1 MLARARRFWNQPTR
15 RYRNFQIVY
24 TGITLNF
31 AIPAASYY
39 LDPDATIR
47 RAERIG
53 RLLGGGDLPATEDSK
68 IWWVLGAGNVATLAF
83 MCATLQRD
91 LRRYRP
97 VLGSLVFLKLA
108 SAAGYGWVY
117 RQTRH
122 PFFAGASGLDLA
134 TAATMWFF
142 AERAYAELVASH
154 DGAGRV
160 EGAGG
165 DPAAVGLGLEAD
177 RDRAELGRQGHR

>member
-1 MLARARRFWNQPTR
+1 MLERVRRFWTQPTR
-15 RYRNFQIVY
+15 RYRDFQLVY
-24 TGITLNF
+24 SAITLNF
-31 AIPAASYY
+31 AIPAATYY
-39 LDPDATIR
+39 LDPQATIE

-97 VLGSLVFLKLA
+97 VLGSLVFLKLC
-108 SAAGYGWVY
+108 SAAGYANVY

-122 PFFAGASGLDLA
+122 PFFAGATGLDLA
-134 TAATMWFF
+134 TAAAMWFF
-142 AERAYAELVASH
+142 AKRAYDELVEADAESA
-154 DGAGRV
+154 GA
-160 EGAGG
+160 
-165 DPAAVGLGLEAD
+165 AAVVDGTPA
-177 RDRAELGRQGHR
+177 RQTSPAPV

>member
-1 MLARARRFWNQPTR
+1 MIDRARRFWNQPTR
-15 RYRNFQIVY
+15 RYRDFQIAY
-24 TGITLNF
+24 TAITLNF
-31 AIPAASYY
+31 AIPAVSYY
-39 LDPDATIR
+39 VDPDATIR
-47 RAERIG
+47 RAGTIG

-108 SAAGYGWVY
+108 SAVGYANVF

-122 PFFAGASGLDLA
+122 PFFAGASGLDFV
-134 TAATMWFF
+134 TSAAMWWF
-142 AERAYAELVASH
+142 AKRAYDELMAQDAEGVA
-154 DGAGRV
+154 A
-160 EGAGG
+160 
-165 DPAAVGLGLEAD
+165 
-177 RDRAELGRQGHR
+177 